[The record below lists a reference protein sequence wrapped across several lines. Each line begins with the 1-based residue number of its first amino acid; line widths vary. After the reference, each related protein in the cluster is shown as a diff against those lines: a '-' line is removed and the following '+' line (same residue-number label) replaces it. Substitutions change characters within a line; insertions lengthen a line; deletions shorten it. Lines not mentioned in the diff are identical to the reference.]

1 MEQNQT
7 GLSYFRIKTEYTK
20 EQENGTLQKT
30 KIEELVLATSYTEAE
45 KVAYKLA
52 EIYDRTKFSNIN
64 IEIIKTKITDVL
76 YNNIL
81 EQDEDQV
88 CGMIGNFFSESE
100 NSGTGLYSV
109 KTDFFTVDE
118 KTAKEKKT
126 TETFYTPA
134 TSNADANN
142 RIIEHLRDTM
152 SDYVIRDAKFDRAEA
167 IYWPTEVHRNKTQ
180 EYDKQ

>member
-1 MEQNQT
+1 M
-7 GLSYFRIKTEYTK
+7 GCPLITK
-20 EQENGTLQKT
+20 LQGRFQ
-30 KIEELVLATSYTEAE
+30 IFYL
-45 KVAYKLA
+45 
-52 EIYDRTKFSNIN
+52 EIS
-64 IEIIKTKITDVL
+64 
-76 YNNIL
+76 
-81 EQDEDQV
+81 QPPHS
-88 CGMIGNFFSESE
+88 GNFFSESE

-134 TSNADANN
+134 TSNADANH